1 MEKETNFD
9 PKTLFFGLAWVIE
22 SDNFVFNYLD
32 DLEIIRIEIILV
44 FPERNRDF
52 NSTLVK

>member
-32 DLEIIRIEIILV
+32 DLEIIRIEITLESEIGT
-44 FPERNRDF
+44 
-52 NSTLVK
+52 STQFW